1 MVALAAA
8 LLIAAPQNVLAA
20 GGGNALT
27 LPAQRHLVRLDPQ
40 NGAPATWLLAVQQ
53 DGASGHWLSMYR
65 STDEAQTWRWYAPV
79 QDVCCERDT
88 PDLLAVGMDVA
99 LVYSWEG
106 PTLSG
111 STAHDVY
118 FQWWRWNGNA
128 DWGSQTAV
136 KVFDSTSSA
145 TAYLRA
151 ELARDS
157 LGRLWVWAQRLNAD
171 GTFTMVMAVSSD
183 GGATFQA
190 QPSLDTFADR
200 PGGRILPVA
209 GNQLM
214 LIYGTHGVEAG
225 YMRLRTDT
233 DPVSTWGARQA
244 VFPEGIYHGAAL
256 SAAGDGGGGVYLLYK
271 DVNGQLWYR
280 RWSGSW
286 SGRTQVESAADW
298 ALQPAITRVG
308 GSLVIFW
315 NRVLSTNTNY
325 QFFYR
330 VLANGSFG
338 SPVLLDGSGGFQGY
352 PASADTLPNT
362 VPRIPCFYGKTPDA
376 SSSGNVALAFAP
388 TPNAAPPAPD
398 AGTPDAGT
406 PDAGAPDAGT
416 PDAGP
421 PPAQSG
427 ILFSDD
433 FKRTTGLGP
442 NWRVVS
448 GSWHTSATTP
458 RAESDLDGSDQAVV
472 QSLSCADCSVSAQVI
487 NFSAGV
493 AGRDLRQQSSN
504 DRYDVALLAN
514 GNLQIR
520 RHNGATVT
528 VLGEAPSGIP
538 DLGWWATIALSATG
552 SNPVNLVASVDGV
565 TKLVVNDS
573 SPSAIRVAGTAGI
586 WTNLAG
592 IWFGKFTVTG
602 APGGGAGGGTPDAG
616 SPDAGTP
623 DAGPPDAGPP
633 DAGPPD
639 AGPPDAGS
647 PDAGSGV
654 LFSDG
659 FNRATGLGSN
669 WRVVSGSWHTSA
681 TTPRAESDLD
691 GSDQAVVQNLSCADC
706 SVSAQVINFAA
717 GVAEL
722 DLRQQSSN
730 NRYDVALL
738 ANGTLQVRRHNGA
751 TVTVLGQAP
760 SGIADLGWWATI
772 GLSVTGSNP
781 VKLVGSANGIAK
793 VIVNDSSA
801 SAVTAAGTAGMW
813 TDLAGIWFRD
823 FTVSGSRAAG
833 GTDGGTPDA
842 GPPDAGPPDAGSPDA
857 GPPDAGPADA
867 GPADGG
873 GTLSATVTYT
883 ETGFDLM
890 AVDRSG
896 TAYGVN
902 LNAPESQVWT
912 TVDGRSWTRRGG
924 TANGASFWMMTPLSD
939 NTLIADVVTSSG
951 HALARSTDHGVT
963 WTQVLNTGV
972 YRTLTPHSFAE
983 LDGAVFFIE
992 YQVFT
997 TASTPIR
1004 LWKSLDRGVSWSVQF
1019 TFQGHRHGHGL
1030 MADPPR
1036 HALFAFFGDFDDQS
1050 GLFRSTD
1057 GGASW
1062 TMIIG
1067 DKQAGDIVDGVVLSD
1082 GSFLC
1087 GQDISFHGSIPDT
1100 PQIARVALDGTET
1113 DYQQLPTASYS
1124 THAISAGGYVVG
1136 ATYETSNDISPP
1148 GWTRGS
1154 LWGSGDAIR
1163 WQKLLDVPQLDPND
1177 DVRTDV
1183 YWELATGELVVSVRN
1198 ASGFGPGGRGYMLL
1212 HTTRQ

>member
-352 PASADTLPNT
+352 PASAETLPNT

-406 PDAGAPDAGT
+406 PDAGSPDAGT

-493 AGRDLRQQSSN
+493 AELDLRQQSSN

-514 GNLQIR
+514 G
-520 RHNGATVT
+520 
-528 VLGEAPSGIP
+528 S
-538 DLGWWATIALSATG
+538 
-552 SNPVNLVASVDGV
+552 
-565 TKLVVNDS
+565 
-573 SPSAIRVAGTAGI
+573 
-586 WTNLAG
+586 
-592 IWFGKFTVTG
+592 
-602 APGGGAGGGTPDAG
+602 
-616 SPDAGTP
+616 
-623 DAGPPDAGPP
+623 
-633 DAGPPD
+633 
-639 AGPPDAGS
+639 
-647 PDAGSGV
+647 
-654 LFSDG
+654 
-659 FNRATGLGSN
+659 
-669 WRVVSGSWHTSA
+669 
-681 TTPRAESDLD
+681 
-691 GSDQAVVQNLSCADC
+691 
-706 SVSAQVINFAA
+706 
-717 GVAEL
+717 
-722 DLRQQSSN
+722 
-730 NRYDVALL
+730 
-738 ANGTLQVRRHNGA
+738 LQVRRHNGA

-781 VKLVGSANGIAK
+781 VTLVGSANGVAK

-801 SAVTAAGTAGMW
+801 SAITAAGAAGMW

-823 FTVSGSRAAG
+823 FTLKR
-833 GTDGGTPDA
+833 
-842 GPPDAGPPDAGSPDA
+842 
-857 GPPDAGPADA
+857 
-867 GPADGG
+867 
-873 GTLSATVTYT
+873 
-883 ETGFDLM
+883 
-890 AVDRSG
+890 
-896 TAYGVN
+896 
-902 LNAPESQVWT
+902 
-912 TVDGRSWTRRGG
+912 
-924 TANGASFWMMTPLSD
+924 
-939 NTLIADVVTSSG
+939 
-951 HALARSTDHGVT
+951 
-963 WTQVLNTGV
+963 
-972 YRTLTPHSFAE
+972 
-983 LDGAVFFIE
+983 
-992 YQVFT
+992 
-997 TASTPIR
+997 
-1004 LWKSLDRGVSWSVQF
+1004 
-1019 TFQGHRHGHGL
+1019 
-1030 MADPPR
+1030 
-1036 HALFAFFGDFDDQS
+1036 
-1050 GLFRSTD
+1050 
-1057 GGASW
+1057 
-1062 TMIIG
+1062 
-1067 DKQAGDIVDGVVLSD
+1067 
-1082 GSFLC
+1082 
-1087 GQDISFHGSIPDT
+1087 
-1100 PQIARVALDGTET
+1100 
-1113 DYQQLPTASYS
+1113 
-1124 THAISAGGYVVG
+1124 
-1136 ATYETSNDISPP
+1136 
-1148 GWTRGS
+1148 
-1154 LWGSGDAIR
+1154 
-1163 WQKLLDVPQLDPND
+1163 
-1177 DVRTDV
+1177 
-1183 YWELATGELVVSVRN
+1183 
-1198 ASGFGPGGRGYMLL
+1198 
-1212 HTTRQ
+1212 